1 MGQRKSE
8 SEKGEID
15 GSGGDRGR
23 EYDIAGDY
31 SLESLYAFDS
41 TPLNKFENN
50 MNNGN
55 NGNNGNGNGNKS
67 IKNALLSKLKIKVAR
82 RNSFDIIDV
91 DEEDPSQSAGTN
103 HF

>member
-15 GSGGDRGR
+15 GSNGGDRGSERGR

-55 NGNNGNGNGNKS
+55 KS
-67 IKNALLSKLKIKVAR
+67 VKNALLSKLKIKVAR

-91 DEEDPSQSAGTN
+91 DEEDPSQSAGDSLL
-103 HF
+103 H